1 MSNTSIST
9 MVVAGVTVTDKG
21 LITNIKKLNTLS
33 AKGNELRWQ
42 VADIYTSIING
53 EQFKKDFKSQAKF
66 AKAMDIS
73 SATMSEMC
81 NAVLYADELGI
92 DRKLWTIGKVYSLSK
107 VEDINAF
114 DEFLKGKN
122 LTRDMLAGF
131 SDRVVKELVLEF
143 NSLGEEAEA
152 EAEADVETE
161 EAEEIEALEDMA
173 IVEWNGKQ
181 FAIPVSVLMGYEVQ

>member
-9 MVVAGVTVTDKG
+9 MVVAGVTLTDKG
-21 LITNIKKLNTLS
+21 LIANVKKLNTLS

-122 LTRDMLAGF
+122 LTRDMLAGL

-143 NSLGEEAEA
+143 NSLGEEVEEVEA
-152 EAEADVETE
+152 GEEVE
-161 EAEEIEALEDMA
+161 EAIEELEDMA